1 MRRFRPPV
9 VALLAAL
16 LVAGCATMREAGRT
30 PIAGDTGAIRVAVYA
45 DDDARAGGRLLGEP
59 IAGVLERRVRSSW
72 EPVFRSIEPSWAVAG
87 LEPGRYRVRFDLTL
101 DEGGQPEDLER
112 PVRRE
117 IKVQAGEAVDVELL
131 LDHVSTGMVVA
142 GVAAVVVAAILM
154 DEWLDDLDLP
164 RPPLPPPSWGL
175 DVAFWITLESQEAP
189 RAWSP
194 NRGAPQITSH
204 FPRAGSTVDADR
216 ARVIFVLSEP
226 IDAELLID
234 GDVVVETDDGIEIPG
249 RVSWDA
255 AQWWLVWEPE
265 SELPRDRRFH
275 VTLRAADIADATG
288 LRLAGPTGFEFDTA
302 P

>member
-1 MRRFRPPV
+1 MRRPPAPV
-9 VALLAAL
+9 AALLAAL
-16 LVAGCATMREAGRT
+16 LLAGCATVREAGRS
-30 PIAGDTGAIRVAVYA
+30 PIEGDGGAIRVAVYA
-45 DDDARAGGRLLGEP
+45 DDDTRAAGRLLGEP

-72 EPVFRSIEPSWAVAG
+72 QPVFRSLEPSWAVAG

-117 IKVQAGEAVDVELL
+117 VTVHAGEAVDVELL

-142 GVAAVVVAAILM
+142 GVAAVVVAAILL

-175 DVAFWITLESQEAP
+175 DVAFWVTLESQEAP
-189 RAWSP
+189 RAWTPS
-194 NRGAPQITSH
+194 RGAPQITSH

-216 ARVIFVLSEP
+216 ARVIFVVSEP
-226 IDAELLID
+226 IDAKLLVD
-234 GDVVVETDDGIEIPG
+234 GDVVVTTDEGLEIPG
-249 RVSWDA
+249 RLRWDA

-265 SELPRDRRFH
+265 AELPRGQRFH
-275 VTLRAADIADATG
+275 VALRAEAIADATG
-288 LRLAGPTGFEFDTA
+288 LRLAGSTGFEFDTA